1 VRTAGAG
8 VPYRSSWDSGVIALS
23 VKLLTGSPKKDR
35 KAQGP
40 HTMGIGRR
48 TDDMRAVTPTQ
59 RTDQAPR
66 AKAGG
71 VVERWKE
78 QLAAGRD
85 LEATG
90 EPSTNDQ
97 TGNPT
102 PSAQPH
108 GRHHRGYQGLSDV
121 GVLINLAVLALVCVG
136 GYFLLMKLVEISR
149 QEDCFMAGGR
159 NCAPLRVPS
168 NR

>member
-1 VRTAGAG
+1 MGIRRRIEDTRAAT
-8 VPYRSSWDSGVIALS
+8 P
-23 VKLLTGSPKKDR
+23 
-35 KAQGP
+35 AQGAEQ
-40 HTMGIGRR
+40 G
-48 TDDMRAVTPTQ
+48 A
-59 RTDQAPR
+59 R
-66 AKAGG
+66 AKTVG